1 MKLNLSLP
9 VTGMVL
15 FVTTAAFSQVQVTP
29 RRGGTPPVGNSW
41 HSGKMEQKMP
51 GRPGPP
57 PFDWWRNS
65 DVAQKLNLTDQQKQQ
80 LEQTFTQQKEQLKD
94 LRDALQKEETK
105 LQDLMNADNVQEPQI
120 VAQIDATQA
129 ARAKLQRSFAM
140 MALQFRKV
148 LTADQ
153 WKQLREQEIV
163 MFHRRDRGDRPP
175 GGPDGP
181 PPVDAGNPPRD

>member
-1 MKLNLSLP
+1 MKQFTLSLP
-9 VTGMVL
+9 VIGLVL
-15 FVTTAAFSQVQVTP
+15 FLTTAVFGQ
-29 RRGGTPPVGNSW
+29 GTPGRGSQPPVSKW
-41 HSGKMEQKMP
+41 HSGNMERKMM
-51 GRPGPP
+51 RPGPP

-80 LEQTFTQQKEQLKD
+80 LEQTFNQQRSQLVD
-94 LRDALQKEETK
+94 LKAALEKEEMK
-105 LQDLMNADNVQEPQI
+105 LQDLMNADNVQESQI

-153 WKQLREQEIV
+153 WKQLREQESV
-163 MFHRRDRGDRPP
+163 MFHRRDRGPGDRPP